1 MLSGPGG
8 ARYQVRELIGEGGQG
23 WVFKAATEDAG
34 EPYVVVKILR
44 PDVTKPD
51 VLSRFERE
59 ATVLQALSSGPSPH
73 PNIVRFLDHGRAKVR
88 TESGPIELSY
98 LVLELVDG
106 PPLRKV
112 LAAHGGFGLP
122 VARVRRVLR
131 QVARALADM
140 HGQGIVHRDLKP
152 SNILLA
158 QKDGVE
164 IAKVT
169 DFGLVKLLDASVH
182 QTVTMAG
189 ASAGYAPP
197 EQYEAGNRRVG
208 PHTDVFAFAAILYEA
223 LSGCEAFPVG
233 PNDTALRVVA
243 RMLGDDRPALAR
255 VSATIPRE
263 LRDRAELTA
272 ALDREIARATDGDPD
287 RRHPSIDELWGAV
300 EPLLRSAV
308 TPQAAGK
315 LSEPPPASH
324 PTSSDGRPRETMARP
339 SGDPGPRASTE
350 VTSAP
355 PSSSPSARVIGKP
368 MTGERLRGGAF
379 SEDGATLVAIGAYGM
394 YRFASGVWS
403 ALRAPRGVDGR
414 NLRGIVRVR
423 AASTRASSGDLLLFG
438 DGCAV
443 LASKDGSSVRLD
455 ASDADVVWLGA
466 LADESGIVL
475 AGERRSR
482 PSGVIATVSA
492 TGKTSEIDVPGTSR
506 LLAVA
511 RLDGG
516 QLLACGTHGAL
527 VVVDDGEA
535 HDVPWGRT
543 GHLYAAVSSPD
554 GGAFAV
560 GSGGH
565 ALAIAPPPPALRGV
579 APPATLEAVQTT
591 RDLLGVTVDDAGVA
605 WAIGAQ
611 GRLLARRAG
620 TWSRVPVDIGSAN
633 LIAVAT
639 REVPRALLSPAAAP
653 LAGAPAAHAASDGPR
668 VREVVVLAEDG
679 TVVEVR
685 LGD

>member
-1 MLSGPGG
+1 VLSGPTG
-8 ARYQVRELIGEGGQG
+8 ARYQVRELLGEGGQG

-34 EPYVVVKILR
+34 APLVVVKILR
-44 PDVTKPD
+44 PDVAKPD
-51 VLSRFERE
+51 MLSRFERE
-59 ATVLQALSSGPSPH
+59 AAVLKALSSGPSPH

-88 TESGPIELSY
+88 TEGGSIELSY

-122 VARVRRVLR
+122 VARVRRILR

-140 HGQGIVHRDLKP
+140 HAQGIVHRDLKP

-169 DFGLVKLLDASVH
+169 DFGLVKLLDASIH

-197 EQYEAGNRRVG
+197 EQYEVGNRRVG

-233 PNDTALRVVA
+233 PNDTALRIVA
-243 RMLGDDRPALAR
+243 RMLGDERPALAR

-263 LRDRAELTA
+263 LRDRGELTA

-287 RRHPSIDELWGAV
+287 KRHSSIDELWSAV
-300 EPLLRSAV
+300 EPILRSASNPA
-308 TPQAAGK
+308 TLGK
-315 LSEPPPASH
+315 PSEPPPASL
-324 PTSSDGRPRETMARP
+324 PTSSDGRPRDAHARP
-339 SGDPGPRASTE
+339 SGDPGPRPSGDPGAPSPLDGAAGTPGPRPRPSHDVAGAHSAS
-350 VTSAP
+350 
-355 PSSSPSARVIGKP
+355 SARVVGKP

-379 SEDGATLVAIGAYGM
+379 ADDGSSLVAIGAYGM
-394 YRFASGVWS
+394 YRFAGGVWS

-414 NLRGIVRVR
+414 NLRGIVR
-423 AASTRASSGDLLLFG
+423 APSGELLLYG
-438 DGCAV
+438 DGCVV
-443 LASKDGSSVRLD
+443 LAAKDGASVRLD
-455 ASDADVVWLGA
+455 VSDADVVWLGA
-466 LADESGIVL
+466 LADDLGIVL
-475 AGERRSR
+475 VGERRSR
-482 PSGVIATVSA
+482 PVGVIAS
-492 TGKTSEIDVPGTSR
+492 VPVAGPTTERDLEGTSR
-506 LLAVA
+506 LHAVA

-527 VVVDDGEA
+527 VLVDGEET

-543 GHLYAAVSSPD
+543 GHLYAAASSPD

-565 ALAIAPPPPALRGV
+565 ALAIAPPHPALRGV
-579 APPATLEAVQTT
+579 SPPATLEAVQTT
-591 RDLLGVTVDDAGVA
+591 RDLLGVAVDDDGGA
-605 WAIGAQ
+605 WAVGAQ

-620 TWSRVPVDIGSAN
+620 TWSRVPVEIGAAG
-633 LIAVAT
+633 LIALAP
-639 REVPRALLSPAAAP
+639 REVPRALTNA
-653 LAGAPAAHAASDGPR
+653 DGPR
-668 VREVVVLAEDG
+668 VREVVTLAEDG

-685 LGD
+685 VGD

>member
-34 EPYVVVKILR
+34 EPFVVVKILR
-44 PDVTKPD
+44 PDVARPD
-51 VLSRFERE
+51 VLARFERE

-73 PNIVRFLDHGRAKVR
+73 PNIVRFLDHGRANVR

-98 LVLELVDG
+98 LVLELVSG

-122 VARVRRVLR
+122 VARVRRILR

-208 PHTDVFAFAAILYEA
+208 PQTDVFAFAAILFEA

-233 PNDTALRVVA
+233 PNDTALRIVA
-243 RMLGDDRPALAR
+243 RMLGDDRPALTR

-263 LRDRAELTA
+263 LRDHAELTT

-287 RRHPSIDELWGAV
+287 LRHASIDELWGAV
-300 EPLLRSAV
+300 EPLLR
-308 TPQAAGK
+308 AAASPPSSGK

-324 PTSSDGRPRETMARP
+324 PTSSDGKPRGAIARP
-339 SGDPGPRASTE
+339 SGNAGPRPSTE

-355 PSSSPSARVIGKP
+355 PSSAPTARVIGKP

-394 YRFASGVWS
+394 YRFAGGVWS

-414 NLRGIVRVR
+414 NLRGVVRVR
-423 AASTRASSGDLLLFG
+423 GASAMAPSGDLLLFG

-455 ASDADVVWLGA
+455 ASDAEVVWLGA
-466 LADESGIVL
+466 LADDSGIVL

-482 PSGVIATVSA
+482 PAGVLTNLST
-492 TGKTSEIDVPGTSR
+492 TGKSSEIDVPGTSR

-527 VVVDDGEA
+527 VVVEGGEVR
-535 HDVPWGRT
+535 DVPWGRT

-565 ALAIAPPPPALRGV
+565 ALAVAPPPPALRGV
-579 APPATLEAVQTT
+579 SPPATLEAVQTT

-620 TWSRVPVDIGSAN
+620 TWSRVPVELGSAN

-639 REVPRALLSPAAAP
+639 REVPRALSNT
-653 LAGAPAAHAASDGPR
+653 DGPR
-668 VREVVVLAEDG
+668 AREVVVLAEDG

-685 LGD
+685 LGE